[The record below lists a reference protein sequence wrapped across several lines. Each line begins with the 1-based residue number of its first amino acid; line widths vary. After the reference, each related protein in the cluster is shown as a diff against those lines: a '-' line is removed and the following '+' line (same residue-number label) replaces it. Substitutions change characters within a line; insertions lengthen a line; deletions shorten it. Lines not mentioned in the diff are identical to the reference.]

1 MEKEEDVWRGFRRL
15 NIEGE
20 VEGYLAQIE
29 YVAPS
34 YAQAKANTY
43 QLQEFK
49 KTQRSLL
56 YGKAV
61 GKTVADKENWVSMQP
76 EVAESIRG
84 VSVAIEREER
94 LRWELKVAE
103 LHIEVWRTEQANR
116 RLETKLI

>member
-1 MEKEEDVWRGFRRL
+1 L
-15 NIEGE
+15 NIDGE

-61 GKTVADKENWVSMQP
+61 GRTVADKENWVSMQP
-76 EVAESIRG
+76 EVAESIKG
-84 VSVAIEREER
+84 VAAAIEREER

>member
-1 MEKEEDVWRGFRRL
+1 VEKEENVWRGFRRL

>member
-1 MEKEEDVWRGFRRL
+1 M

-61 GKTVADKENWVSMQP
+61 GKTVADKEHWVSIQT
-76 EVAESIRG
+76 EVTKTINGIAA
-84 VSVAIEREER
+84 AIEKEER
-94 LRWELKVAE
+94 LRWELKRCE
-103 LHIEVWRTEQANR
+103 LEVDIWRTEQATR
-116 RLETKLI
+116 RAETKLI

>member
-1 MEKEEDVWRGFRRL
+1 MEKEENVWRGFRRL

-76 EVAESIRG
+76 EVTESIKG
-84 VSVAIEREER
+84 VAVAIEREER

>member
-1 MEKEEDVWRGFRRL
+1 VAKKETFWRGFRRL

-20 VEGYLAQIE
+20 VEGYLTQIE

-76 EVAESIRG
+76 EVAESIKG
-84 VSVAIEREER
+84 VAVAIEREER